1 MMPYSSLDWLN
12 FLRSPPQS
20 LQVSRPYGHCRPFRP
35 FLIKMAMPTRGSVGC
50 DDGKI
55 RANECK
61 GKFICTLLSAA
72 EFG

>member
-1 MMPYSSLDWLN
+1 MLIFNNLQKHKFRAFYGLFRNCDN
-12 FLRSPPQS
+12 FWSKLPPEK
-20 LQVSRPYGHCRPFRP
+20 V
-35 FLIKMAMPTRGSVGC
+35 AMPTRGSVGC